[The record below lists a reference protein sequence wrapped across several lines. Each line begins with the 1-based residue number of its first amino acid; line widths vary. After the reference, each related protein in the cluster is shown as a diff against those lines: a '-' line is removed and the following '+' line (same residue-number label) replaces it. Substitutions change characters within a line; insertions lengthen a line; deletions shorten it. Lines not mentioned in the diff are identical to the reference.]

1 MSYAVFKTGGKQY
14 KVAADDVI
22 VVEKL
27 TAESGA
33 SVEMGEILLVSD
45 GASTAV
51 GQPFVSGA
59 KVAATVINQERAEKI
74 TVLKFKRRKG
84 YRRTLGHRQ
93 AGTVLRITEIS
104 APGMQT
110 AKSQPK
116 AKKDP
121 KADAKLKADAKPK
134 ADAKASAPNKPAA
147 KAPAKKKSPA
157 KKAAAAKPAGKK
169 APAKKPAKPKPAT
182 KE

>member
-1 MSYAVFKTGGKQY
+1 MFAVIRTGGKQF
-14 KVAADDVI
+14 KVAANDVI

-27 TAESGA
+27 PAAAGA
-33 SVEMGEILLVSD
+33 SVEMDEVLLVSD

-59 KVAATVINQERAEKI
+59 KVAATVINQERADKI

-104 APGMQT
+104 APGMKT
-110 AKSQPK
+110 AKAEPK
-116 AKKDP
+116 AKKELKTKAEP
-121 KADAKLKADAKPK
+121 KTETK
-134 ADAKASAPNKPAA
+134 SRAPEKPAA
-147 KAPAKKKSPA
+147 KAPAKKSPA
-157 KKAAAAKPAGKK
+157 KKTSAAKSAGKK
-169 APAKKPAKPKPAT
+169 APAKKTAKSKKKS